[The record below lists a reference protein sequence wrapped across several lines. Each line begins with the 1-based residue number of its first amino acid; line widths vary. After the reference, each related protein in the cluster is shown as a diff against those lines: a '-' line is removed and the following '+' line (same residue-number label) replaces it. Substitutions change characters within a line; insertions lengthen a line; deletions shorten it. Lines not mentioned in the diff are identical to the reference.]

1 MVTGVGKRK
10 EILLKLLVILLLP
23 FLLIFAIVVDV
34 PGIAFA
40 EDKKR
45 G

>member
-10 EILLKLLVILLLP
+10 EILSKLLVILLLP